1 MLKSYLKILI
11 IVLLILN
18 IFEVTA
24 KTKVEAEKEN
34 SNKIIQKSSNQNI
47 EKNSN
52 QTIEEISNQTTK
64 ENSHQFNNTNST
76 NLESIE
82 TGGNNKEVYEG
93 NGYNPNVPVLGNLE
107 GEIFQKEVSNSKVKT
122 NVIVRTN
129 VYEKDKT
136 TKVETRTTS
145 TSKAT
150 SEPGKEDKH
159 ETRTKSVEV
168 DESKSSQIVAQ
179 PTFLPSETRNFESK
193 PTNVEYNVGGEK
205 DSMSDMSSDD
215 NSSVL
220 FKTITYGSVLVGVV
234 GLIAVSGYRVVK
246 RKAEGKN
253 LKSKEFYSSTF
264 NYTIDSMNPSSLSE
278 MSSKNRSSL
287 VSSLIYE
294 NDNSNEEYMY
304 YMGKNIPYATG
315 VIQDKDINE
324 IENEQQTNI
333 ILNMY
338 DSYLPYQAPIQNEEK
353 RKSRRS
359 VISVSR
365 SSITSITSI
374 SKNSVVRHS
383 FLNPNIHIVRTSK
396 RTQQLF
402 EATEEHPAIIE
413 TFPSLERPFVPAV
426 PVPLEESDV
435 NSLHPHSIYQM
446 YQDEMEFENYYAYTI
461 DNKEYIIDPTT
472 NRVLEI
478 HNLDTDDYM
487 LVEEELYLD
496 FSGSSSEDS
505 DSEKQT

>member
-34 SNKIIQKSSNQNI
+34 SNKIIKES
-47 EKNSN
+47 SN
-52 QTIEEISNQTTK
+52 QTIEEISNQTIK
-64 ENSHQFNNTNST
+64 ENSHQTNNTNT
-76 NLESIE
+76 NIEPIKKIEEKKKGESDLEGS
-82 TGGNNKEVYEG
+82 
-93 NGYNPNVPVLGNLE
+93 GYNPNVPVLANAD
-107 GEIFQKEVSNSKVKT
+107 GEILQKEVSNSKVKT
-122 NVIVRTN
+122 TVKVRTN

-136 TKVETRTTS
+136 TKVEARTTS
-145 TSKAT
+145 ASRVT
-150 SEPGKEDKH
+150 SEPDKQ

-383 FLNPNIHIVRTSK
+383 FLNPNINIVRTSK

-426 PVPLEESDV
+426 PVTLEESDV